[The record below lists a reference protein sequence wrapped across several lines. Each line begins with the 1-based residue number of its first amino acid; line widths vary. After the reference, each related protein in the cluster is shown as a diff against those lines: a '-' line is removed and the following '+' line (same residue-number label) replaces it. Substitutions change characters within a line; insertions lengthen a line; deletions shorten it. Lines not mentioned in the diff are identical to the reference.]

1 MKTVEVS
8 LTLAE
13 LTLRQNR
20 NLEYFLSET
29 LGYISDERAKQ
40 LGNRVSIITGETAT
54 VELSDEIC
62 AEIQSTFD
70 DSITLSQAINITLL
84 CGFVFGGV

>member
-8 LTLAE
+8 QILAE
-13 LTLRQNR
+13 LTLKQNS
-20 NLEYFLSET
+20 NLEYFISET

-40 LGNRVSIITGETAT
+40 LGNRVNIIAGETTT
-54 VELSDEIC
+54 VELSNEIC
-62 AEIQSTFD
+62 NEIQSTFD